1 MNGAAGAFTRSGS
14 GFPGFPTGAGPGE
27 RGGVMD
33 DDSESNWVVL
43 GRHLRVIGLAIVGV
57 VVLVVGFG
65 VLA

>member
-1 MNGAAGAFTRSGS
+1 
-14 GFPGFPTGAGPGE
+14 
-27 RGGVMD
+27 MD

-43 GRHLRVIGLAIVGV
+43 GRHLKVIGLAIVGV